1 MAKNELATASCIMGD
16 GERVALGRT
25 EKFGNG
31 TTIVIYD
38 LLGNEPVRTLRYDAA
53 IGFADYIS
61 FLTLSKDSRYVI
73 AGFQNSY
80 DGNANF
86 IIFDLTVDNYSGA
99 EPKILALDAQAECT
113 AVLDNH
119 EVVTGTHKG
128 ELTIWSMRTGKAN
141 RKLVSPPAHPHA
153 THTANKLGMNA
164 HNKEVKSVVVSK
176 DGRYLVSTSADT
188 TLKVWDLE
196 TERLMYTL
204 TGHTDEV
211 ICDHNFIINFLSFS
225 CSKLQKMEYSL
236 ALVSKYFI
244 H

>member
-1 MAKNELATASCIMGD
+1 MAGTELCTASCIMGD

-38 LLGNEPVRTLRYDAA
+38 LLGNEPVRTLKYDAA

-61 FLTLSKDSRYVI
+61 FLTLSKDNRYVI

-86 IIFDLTVDNYSGA
+86 IIFDLTKDHYLDA
-99 EPKILALDAQAECT
+99 DPKILALDANADCT

-119 EVVTGTHKG
+119 EAVTGTRKG

-141 RKLVSPPAHPHA
+141 RKLVSPPPHPHSRGYLA
-153 THTANKLGMNA
+153 QGMNA
-164 HNKEVKSVVVSK
+164 HTKEVKTVVVSA
-176 DGRYLVSTSADT
+176 DGRYLVSASADT

-211 ICDHNFIINFLSFS
+211 STNRF
-225 CSKLQKMEYSL
+225 
-236 ALVSKYFI
+236 
-244 H
+244 

>member
-1 MAKNELATASCIMGD
+1 MGD

-38 LLGNEPVRTLRYDAA
+38 LLGNEPVRTLKYDAA

-61 FLTLSKDSRYVI
+61 FLTLSKDNRYVI

-86 IIFDLTVDNYSGA
+86 IIFDLTKDNYNDSD
-99 EPKILALDAQAECT
+99 PKILALDANAECT

-119 EVVTGTHKG
+119 EAVTGTHKG
-128 ELTIWSMRTGKAN
+128 ELTIWSMRTGKAT
-141 RKLVSPPAHPHA
+141 RKLVSPPPHPH
-153 THTANKLGMNA
+153 TPQSVNRLGITGMNA
-164 HNKEVKSVVVSK
+164 HTKEVKTVVVSK
-176 DGRYLVSTSADT
+176 NGRYLVSASADG

-196 TERLMYTL
+196 TEHLMYTL

-211 ICDHNFIINFLSFS
+211 R
-225 CSKLQKMEYSL
+225 QKYQL
-236 ALVSKYFI
+236 
-244 H
+244 